1 MPLTH
6 YSHLLLKV
14 HDVSRLHTDT
24 SISLALYT
32 TRHCHMSTM
41 KWYWMKYTLKR
52 YHEYL
57 ELTNSNDNLCGVTR
71 GGYDQH
77 GNIDVAKEA
86 PK

>member
-1 MPLTH
+1 
-6 YSHLLLKV
+6 
-14 HDVSRLHTDT
+14 
-24 SISLALYT
+24 
-32 TRHCHMSTM
+32 MSTM

-86 PK
+86 PKWQTMDDGDLDTQT